1 MNLVPESVNPD
12 ELQKLLDDKR
22 KQKKCKSSAESMF
35 DIATKHL
42 DAMIEDVCDPVV
54 HKTAALLVLDRM
66 IRWHMT
72 MAQQADG
79 ENALAWSQDSGRL
92 SAAYDLLREV
102 SLGESDFMAEEN

>member
-1 MNLVPESVNPD
+1 
-12 ELQKLLDDKR
+12 
-22 KQKKCKSSAESMF
+22 
-35 DIATKHL
+35 
-42 DAMIEDVCDPVV
+42 
-54 HKTAALLVLDRM
+54 
-66 IRWHMT
+66 MT